1 MTHPDLALI
10 HGWGL
15 GSGVWKP
22 CAGQLE
28 SVARIHCVELP
39 GYGDTP
45 DRGETFIEAA
55 RSALETLPDGVTLCG
70 WSLGGLLALQAAL
83 LAPERVSR
91 LILVGSTP
99 SFAQRDDW
107 TPAQPQSVL
116 AGFAEALAGAP
127 RVTLQR
133 FVALF
138 NQGDTKARAIG
149 RDINQSLLSSSLAPI
164 PTLLKGLNWLRDIDL
179 REQVSAIDCPVLLI
193 HGENDPLMPVPAARW
208 LAEHLPQAQLKVF
221 SGAAHAPFLNDPEHF
236 AALVGEFI
244 HAHRFD

>member
-1 MTHPDLALI
+1 MTQPDLALI

-15 GSGVWKP
+15 GSGVWQP
-22 CAGQLE
+22 CAGQLA
-28 SVARIHCVELP
+28 SIARLHYVDLP
-39 GYGDTP
+39 GYGNTP

-55 RSALETLPDGVTLCG
+55 RSALEALPDSVTLCG
-70 WSLGGLLALQAAL
+70 WSLGGLLAMQAAR
-83 LAPERVSR
+83 LAPERVAR

-99 SFAQRDDW
+99 SFVQRDDW

-116 AGFAEALAGAP
+116 AGFAEAVASNA
-127 RVTLQR
+127 RATLQR

-138 NQGDTKARAIG
+138 NQGDTKARTIG
-149 RDINQSLLSSSLAPI
+149 RDINQGLLSSSLAPI

-193 HGENDPLMPVPAARW
+193 HGENDPLMPVLAARW
-208 LAEHLPQAQLKVF
+208 LAEHLPQVQLQVF